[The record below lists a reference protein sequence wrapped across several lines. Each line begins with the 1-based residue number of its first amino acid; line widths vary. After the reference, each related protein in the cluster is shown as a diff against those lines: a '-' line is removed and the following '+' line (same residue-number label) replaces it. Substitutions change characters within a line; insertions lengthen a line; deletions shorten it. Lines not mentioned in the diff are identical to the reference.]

1 MMQRLFSTSA
11 RFFVLCV
18 CSGARLF
25 VQCVCIYAHSLV
37 RSVRPSARVF
47 VHCVCILCTLLVRS
61 LCPSARAF
69 VRSGSRVFV
78 HCVCILCTLLSLS
91 SCEKAITD
99 EDSVVSGSPADKDA
113 NLTVTVFSIE
123 KTPFGTLAPGAY
135 APATRAATRASATRA
150 ATPASEAC
158 TRLNFAI
165 YDEGGSRVKQVNQT
179 SAEADFGK
187 ASFQL
192 AEGDYLLV
200 VVGHSSNGN
209 PTMTDPTKVQFTN
222 ATGYTDTYLCCANVT
237 IGEEKVDYNVSLD
250 RITALCRFVLTDT
263 EIPSEVKK
271 MRFYYTGGS
280 GAFNAQTGLGC
291 VNSKQDVKFDVSDDH
306 KQFDLYTF
314 LHDTEGTIHLT
325 VSALDASGVEITQR
339 DFDVPMQQNY
349 ITWLSGPFFG
359 DSGSGSTT
367 ITGVTINT
375 DWAGETHI
383 TF

>member
-1 MMQRLFSTSA
+1 MQRQFRMCAWSA
-11 RFFVLCV
+11 PPVVWVLY
-18 CSGARLF
+18 
-25 VQCVCIYAHSLV
+25 VCILCTLLV
-37 RSVRPSARVF
+37 RSLCASARVF
-47 VHCVCILCTLLVRS
+47 VHCVCILCTLLS
-61 LCPSARAF
+61 L
-69 VRSGSRVFV
+69 
-78 HCVCILCTLLSLS
+78 L

-99 EDSVVSGSPADKDA
+99 PESVVSGSPADK
-113 NLTVTVFSIE
+113 NLRVTVFSIE
-123 KTPFGTLAPGAY
+123 KTPFETF
-135 APATRAATRASATRA
+135 TRA

-200 VVGHSSNGN
+200 VVGHSASGN
-209 PTMTDPTKVQFTN
+209 PTMTDLTKVQFTN
-222 ATGYTDTYLCCANVT
+222 ATGYTDTYLCCGNVT
-237 IGEEKVDYNVSLD
+237 IGEEKVDYQVSLD

-263 EIPSEVKK
+263 EIPVDVKK

-291 VNSKQDVKFDVSDDH
+291 VNSKQDVKFDITSSQ

-314 LHDTEGTIHLT
+314 LHDLEGTIHLT
-325 VSALDASGVEITQR
+325 VSALDASGVEVLQR
-339 DFDVPMQQNY
+339 EFDVPMQQNY

-367 ITGVTINT
+367 ITGITINT

>member
-18 CSGARLF
+18 RSGAL
-25 VQCVCIYAHSLV
+25 A
-37 RSVRPSARVF
+37 F
-47 VHCVCILCTLLVRS
+47 VHCVCIL
-61 LCPSARAF
+61 F
-69 VRSGSRVFV
+69 
-78 HCVCILCTLLSLS
+78 TLLSLS

-99 EDSVVSGSPADKDA
+99 DDSVVSGSPADKNA

-123 KTPFGTLAPGAY
+123 KTPFETF
-135 APATRAATRASATRA
+135 TRA

-192 AEGDYLLV
+192 AEGTYLLV
-200 VVGHSSNGN
+200 VVGHSATGN

-271 MRFYYTGGS
+271 LRFYYTGGS
-280 GAFNAQTGLGC
+280 GAFDATTGLGC
-291 VNSKQDVKFDVSDDH
+291 VNSKQDVKFDITSAQ

-325 VSALDASGVEITQR
+325 VSALDASGGIYAER

-359 DSGSGSTT
+359 GSSTTGSTT

>member
-1 MMQRLFSTSA
+1 MSSSVARALYARCRVRSA
-11 RFFVLCV
+11 RC
-18 CSGARLF
+18 
-25 VQCVCIYAHSLV
+25 LV
-37 RSVRPSARVF
+37 RY
-47 VHCVCILCTLLVRS
+47 
-61 LCPSARAF
+61 
-69 VRSGSRVFV
+69 
-78 HCVCILCTLLSLS
+78 VCILCTLLSLS

-99 EDSVVSGSPADKDA
+99 DDSVVSGSAADKNA
-113 NLTVTVFSIE
+113 NLRVTVFSIE
-123 KTPFGTLAPGAY
+123 KTPFETF
-135 APATRAATRASATRA
+135 TRA

-200 VVGHSSNGN
+200 VVGHSSTGN

-237 IGEEKVDYNVSLD
+237 IGEEKVDYQVSLD

-271 MRFYYTGGS
+271 LRFYYTGGS
-280 GAFNAQTGLGC
+280 GAFNATTGLGC
-291 VNSKQDVKFDVSDDH
+291 VNSKQDVKFDITSAQ

-325 VSALDASGVEITQR
+325 VSALDASGGIYAER

-359 DSGSGSTT
+359 GSSTTGSTT